1 MTDSLRAAAPRALLT
16 PEDRGLKT
24 EDCLR
29 RAAKLRATSY
39 SLPSSVFSPQ
49 KRGTPRR
56 KAARKTTVL
65 CPQSSVL

>member
-1 MTDSLRAAAPRALLT
+1 MTVSFRAAAPRAQLAS
-16 PEDRGLKT
+16 EDGGLKT

-29 RAAKLRATSY
+29 RAAKLRANH
-39 SLPSSVFSPQ
+39 SLPSSVLSPQ

-56 KAARKTTVL
+56 KAARKPTVF